1 MFPDW
6 SPWSTWAIGAIM
18 DNAMEKATH
27 HLVLTESACHSRHA
41 YLTVP
46 DPGPLRPR
54 VDYYDGWAKMANYA
68 QHPF

>member
-1 MFPDW
+1 
-6 SPWSTWAIGAIM
+6 M

-27 HLVLTESACHSRHA
+27 HLVLTESACHSGHA

-54 VDYYDGWAKMANYA
+54 VDYYDGWANMANYA
-68 QHPF
+68 PHPF